1 MGNEYSM
8 NVFICGYLTDVI
20 LKNIIFKLFKEKG
33 DKGYSKFEP
42 REYDFNI
49 RFCFNKPLDGYKFYW
64 IGHIFKE
71 GNLKNIIENIGKGIQ
86 TMNQRYYEENSH
98 KIDIRRNNV
107 ILCFL
112 KPNEDSSVVE
122 DPIKSMNVDLTLAES
137 NNPIIVTVGGQNADE
152 NFEKLK
158 L

>member
-1 MGNEYSM
+1 
-8 NVFICGYLTDVI
+8 
-20 LKNIIFKLFKEKG
+20 
-33 DKGYSKFEP
+33 
-42 REYDFNI
+42 
-49 RFCFNKPLDGYKFYW
+49 
-64 IGHIFKE
+64 
-71 GNLKNIIENIGKGIQ
+71 
-86 TMNQRYYEENSH
+86 MNQRYYEENSH

-122 DPIKSMNVDLTLAES
+122 DPIKSMNVDLTLTES

-158 L
+158 PLNRLPGGNDDDILRNVHSKLLTIDAYFK